1 MKKHVS
7 KSQYVC
13 KVCKESFDSVS
24 GMVAHRKGHSAE
36 EYALVK
42 AIKKPP
48 KTIFECEYCKK
59 VLASKTSLVAHL
71 RIHTGEKPFECTI
84 CGKKLVFML
93 LFMFF
98 LTAFLNLQ
106 IFTKTSFVVPQKIA
120 LQ

>member
-42 AIKKPP
+42 SIKKSPL
-48 KTIFECEYCKK
+48 TIFECEYCKK

-71 RIHTGEKPFECTI
+71 RIHTGEKPFECDT
-84 CGKKLVFML
+84 CGKK
-93 LFMFF
+93 
-98 LTAFLNLQ
+98 
-106 IFTKTSFVVPQKIA
+106 
-120 LQ
+120 

>member
-42 AIKKPP
+42 AVKKTPAI
-48 KTIFECEYCKK
+48 IFECEFCKK

-71 RIHTGEKPFECTI
+71 RIHTGEKPFECDM
-84 CGKKLVFML
+84 CGKKLVSIL
-93 LFMFF
+93 LIY
-98 LTAFLNLQ
+98 LYL
-106 IFTKTSFVVPQKIA
+106 SF
-120 LQ
+120 